1 MLEKNIRLGS
11 IEQVKSFVN
20 IAMSKEFSV
29 DLYSGKYIVN
39 GKSIMGIFSIDLTKP
54 IKMVADCDENDNFAK
69 EIESFIFEEKI

>member
-1 MLEKNIRLGS
+1 MLEKNIRLSS

-20 IAMSKEFSV
+20 LAMSKEFDV

-54 IKMVADCDENDNFAK
+54 IRMVAACDENDAFAN
-69 EIESFIFEEKI
+69 EIESFICE

>member
-20 IAMSKEFSV
+20 IAMSKDFEV

-54 IKMVADCDENDNFAK
+54 IKMVAACDENDVFAS
-69 EIESFIFEEKI
+69 EIDGFICE

>member
-1 MLEKNIRLGS
+1 MLEKNTRLGS

-20 IAMSKEFSV
+20 LAMSKEFDV

-54 IKMVADCDENDNFAK
+54 IKMVATCDESDIFAN
-69 EIESFIFEEKI
+69 EIESFVCQEKN